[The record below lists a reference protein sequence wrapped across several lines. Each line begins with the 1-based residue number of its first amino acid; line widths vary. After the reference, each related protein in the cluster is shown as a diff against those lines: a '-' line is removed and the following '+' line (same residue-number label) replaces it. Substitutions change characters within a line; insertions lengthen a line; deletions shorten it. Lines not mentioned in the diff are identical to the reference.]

1 MRREVL
7 KFIKQFQNP
16 GTVETFTQ
24 GCCYWFTVI
33 LKKRFAI
40 YHPTVMYNPIEDHFV
55 TKIGHTLY
63 DITGV
68 VPPTEFESWEEFAK
82 EDYLLTQ
89 RIIHDCI
96 LKV

>member
-1 MRREVL
+1 
-7 KFIKQFQNP
+7 
-16 GTVETFTQ
+16 
-24 GCCYWFTVI
+24 
-33 LKKRFAI
+33 
-40 YHPTVMYNPIEDHFV
+40 MYNPIEDHFV